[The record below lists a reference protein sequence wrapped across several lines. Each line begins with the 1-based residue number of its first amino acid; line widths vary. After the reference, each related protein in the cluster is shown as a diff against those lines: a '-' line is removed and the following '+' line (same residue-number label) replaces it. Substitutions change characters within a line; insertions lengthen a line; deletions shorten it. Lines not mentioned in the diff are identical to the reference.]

1 MGAADGAPVLG
12 FHGTSLSRLAH
23 VGDDAP
29 RAAGVR
35 LILVDRPGYG
45 LSDLHPGRTLL
56 DWPRDI
62 AELADGL
69 GIDRFAVFGMSGGG
83 PHAASCAYAL
93 PDRVS
98 ALGLVSSPAPVWDRP
113 ELRFSAPPHRRPMI
127 ELAER
132 DPISLPASCST
143 TAAPS
148 SSGWPPTRATAQG
161 GGPAADQAIL
171 ADPEVRGRFEAAT
184 RETVAR
190 GPEGYAHDLF
200 LLYVAPWGF
209 RPEEI
214 AVPTQI
220 WHGDEDAAVSPR
232 IAEFFA
238 ETIPGSRLHML
249 PAPATSC
256 SGRMRRRSSAR
267 SLPEPARNGLC
278 VPSGTGGSH
287 RARLGRAP
295 RSGARLDRVAESRE
309 TFGEMQAPDRAAP
322 RDRGGLAEGLRDPAR
337 EARPVRWRGET
348 HEFPTERIVHEPF
361 DLRYRRGTR

>member
-1 MGAADGAPVLG
+1 MAAVFHLSDGRALGYAEWGPRNGFPVLG

-23 VGDDAP
+23 LGEDAP

-45 LSDLHPGRTLL
+45 LSDVQAGRTLL
-56 DWPRDI
+56 DWAGDV

-69 GIDRFAVFGMSGGG
+69 EIDRFAVFGMSGGG
-83 PHAASCAYAL
+83 PHAAACSYAL

-132 DPISLPASCST
+132 DPDLVARRLLEDCRAELERM
-143 TAAPS
+143 AAGS
-148 SSGWPPTRATAQG
+148 RNG
-161 GGPAADQAIL
+161 GKGDGPEADQAL
-171 ADPEVRGRFEAAT
+171 MSDPDIRARFDAAKA
-184 RETVAR
+184 ETIAR
-190 GPEGYAHDLF
+190 GPEGYARDLF

-214 AVPTQI
+214 TVPTRI

-238 ETIPGSRLHML
+238 ETIPRSRLHL
-249 PAPATSC
+249 IPGAGHLLLWSHAEEIL
-256 SGRMRRRSSAR
+256 R
-267 SLPEPARNGLC
+267 SL
-278 VPSGTGGSH
+278 SS
-287 RARLGRAP
+287 
-295 RSGARLDRVAESRE
+295 
-309 TFGEMQAPDRAAP
+309 
-322 RDRGGLAEGLRDPAR
+322 
-337 EARPVRWRGET
+337 
-348 HEFPTERIVHEPF
+348 
-361 DLRYRRGTR
+361 

>member
-1 MGAADGAPVLG
+1 MGPPDGAPVFG

-23 VGDDAP
+23 LGDDAP

-93 PDRVS
+93 PGRVS

-132 DPISLPASCST
+132 DPDLVARQLVDDC
-143 TAAPS
+143 
-148 SSGWPPTRATAQG
+148 RAELERMAVGSRNGGKG
-161 GGPAADQAIL
+161 GGPPADQAIL
-171 ADPEVRGRFEAAT
+171 ADADVRARFEAAT
-184 RETVAR
+184 LETVAR

-209 RPEEI
+209 RPEDIE
-214 AVPTQI
+214 VTTQI

-232 IAEFFA
+232 IADFFA

-249 PAPATSC
+249 PGAGHLLLWSH
-256 SGRMRRRSSAR
+256 SEEILR
-267 SLPEPARNGLC
+267 SL
-278 VPSGTGGSH
+278 
-287 RARLGRAP
+287 
-295 RSGARLDRVAESRE
+295 
-309 TFGEMQAPDRAAP
+309 AA
-322 RDRGGLAEGLRDPAR
+322 
-337 EARPVRWRGET
+337 
-348 HEFPTERIVHEPF
+348 
-361 DLRYRRGTR
+361 